1 VTELVRFAKG
11 GEAVVTAIG
20 GDHVT
25 LSSTTSAPP
34 GATVEGALADG
45 TPFRVKVRGCKRDA
59 ASDRFVIDGR
69 VIDLSR
75 AVRDRLTQSAS
86 NAERGQPETHGDDGG
101 K

>member
-11 GEAVVTAIG
+11 GEALVTTIG

-25 LSSTTSAPP
+25 LSATTSAPP

-45 TPFRVKVRGCKRDA
+45 TPFRVKVRGCKRDG
-59 ASDRFVIDGR
+59 SSGRYVIDGR

-75 AVRDRLTQSAS
+75 AVRDRLTQSAA
-86 NAERGQPETHGDDGG
+86 NAERRQPETDSDDGS